1 MQMAFEGDA
10 MALEQPKTI
19 ILNADDFGYSEET
32 VGVTIDLFNRGI
44 LSSATLMP
52 NMPGFAA
59 AARFAQQNPQFSYG
73 LHICLTDEKPACSPG
88 DIPSLVDA
96 QGRLW
101 PTREFWKRAFLGR
114 LNRRDIAREISA
126 QIAAIRQ
133 ERLEV
138 SHVDSHGHIHKAWA
152 VSKVLRELL
161 PREGIA
167 AIRRTQNLYLHGFEA
182 GKVFNWLTSAAVR
195 RCGRTSDYF
204 LMVTGRIGL
213 NEDGWWQQAVDC
225 LPPGMTEIGMH
236 PGLAEDWRKA
246 ETMPLLAD
254 NGSLL
259 RERDIRLITYREIS
273 RQ

>member
-1 MQMAFEGDA
+1 MAA
-10 MALEQPKTI
+10 EQPKTI
-19 ILNADDFGYSEET
+19 ILNADDFGYSDET
-32 VGVTIDLFNRGI
+32 VSVTIDLFRRGI

-52 NMPGFAA
+52 DMPAFAA
-59 AARFAQQNPQFSYG
+59 AAQFARQNPQFSYG
-73 LHICLTDEKPACSPG
+73 LHICLTDERPACLPG

-114 LNRRDIAREISA
+114 LNRSDIAKEISA
-126 QIAAIRQ
+126 QISAIRK
-133 ERLEV
+133 EGLEV
-138 SHVDSHGHIHKAWA
+138 SHVDSHGHIHKARP
-152 VSKVLRELL
+152 VSRVLRDLL

-182 GKVFNWLTSAAVR
+182 GMIFNRLTSAAVR

-213 NEDGWWQQAVDC
+213 NEGGWWHQAVDS
-225 LPPGMTEIGMH
+225 LPPGLTEIGMH

-254 NGSLL
+254 NGNLL
-259 RERDIRLITYREIS
+259 RERNIRLITYREIA
-273 RQ
+273 RV